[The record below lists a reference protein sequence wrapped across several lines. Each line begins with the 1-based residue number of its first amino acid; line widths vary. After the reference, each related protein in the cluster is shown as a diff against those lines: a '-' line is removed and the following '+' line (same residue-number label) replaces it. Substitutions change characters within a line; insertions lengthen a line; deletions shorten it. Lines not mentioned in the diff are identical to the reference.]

1 MTYNKYYIDFI
12 QVLCYSIIE
21 WRDCMSSFQ
30 EYLDAELSKVSFS
43 YDEHEEAED
52 DLICYEFAN
61 LLQSTRKKL
70 KISQKE
76 LAKITGI
83 QQSSISKI
91 ESGKYNPSILLI
103 QRIAN
108 GLGKK
113 VIIRLE

>member
-1 MTYNKYYIDFI
+1 
-12 QVLCYSIIE
+12 
-21 WRDCMSSFQ
+21 MSSFQ
-30 EYLDAELSKVSFS
+30 DYLDTELSKVSFV
-43 YDEHEEAED
+43 YDEHEDAEAD
-52 DLICYEFAN
+52 SICYELAN
-61 LLQSTRKKL
+61 LLYSTRKKL

-76 LAKITGI
+76 LSKITGI

-103 QRIAN
+103 QRIAD

>member
-1 MTYNKYYIDFI
+1 
-12 QVLCYSIIE
+12 
-21 WRDCMSSFQ
+21 MSSFQ
-30 EYLDAELSKVSFS
+30 EYLDKELSKVSFID
-43 YDEHEEAED
+43 DEQEEFED
-52 DLICYEFAN
+52 NSICYELAN
-61 LLQSTRKKL
+61 LLQNTRKKL
-70 KISQKE
+70 KISQKQ
-76 LAKITGI
+76 LAKVTGI

>member
-1 MTYNKYYIDFI
+1 
-12 QVLCYSIIE
+12 
-21 WRDCMSSFQ
+21 MSSFQ
-30 EYLDAELSKVSFS
+30 DYLDTELSKVSFV
-43 YDEHEEAED
+43 YDEHEDEDAEAD
-52 DLICYEFAN
+52 SICYELAN

-76 LAKITGI
+76 LSKITGI

-91 ESGKYNPSILLI
+91 ESGKYNPSILLV
-103 QRIAN
+103 QRIAD

>member
-1 MTYNKYYIDFI
+1 
-12 QVLCYSIIE
+12 
-21 WRDCMSSFQ
+21 MSSFQ

-43 YDEHEEAED
+43 YDEHEEVEND
-52 DLICYEFAN
+52 SICYELAS

-91 ESGKYNPSILLI
+91 ESGKYNPSIILV

>member
-1 MTYNKYYIDFI
+1 
-12 QVLCYSIIE
+12 
-21 WRDCMSSFQ
+21 MSSFQ
-30 EYLDAELSKVSFS
+30 DYLDTELSKVSFV
-43 YDEHEEAED
+43 YDDHEDAEAD
-52 DLICYEFAN
+52 SICYELAN

-76 LAKITGI
+76 LSKITGI

-103 QRIAN
+103 QRIAD
-108 GLGKK
+108 GIGKK